1 MTTGKEEFLQTL
13 TEQIRCV
20 KARPGIVRELEDH
33 IEDQAAVLEE
43 YGMERES
50 AVKEAV
56 RRMGDP
62 VEIGMQLDLIHR
74 PQTNRRMI
82 LVIVLCTIG
91 GLAVQYATGMFTE
104 NSGAFGRQ
112 ILFCILGF
120 FVMTGVYFLDYGWIG
135 SWAKEVYL
143 LMTVTTVLGILFLAP
158 QINGMHRAGIIPMY
172 LFVPVYAGILY
183 QYRGEGIRG
192 ILKAALWI
200 FPPVM
205 IAWYCIPSLSTAANL
220 FLICGVMVLAAVARG
235 WFVVDRKKM
244 ILLLVFIGVI
254 LPVLLLAFGYFF
266 WFADYQK
273 ARLTV
278 FLNPASDPYGAGY
291 VTDQIRQLLMNSGL
305 SLFTGIAGENSES
318 LINFVSVDKGY
329 GLIHLILSYGVF
341 FGIAVVTAL
350 IKLILMAFGISLRQ
364 KNQLGYMIGFGCGMI
379 FLVMCLEGIAMNLT
393 LFPSTTI
400 VFPFLST
407 GGGAVLVYSV
417 LLGLLLSVHRYQ
429 NVLGEVRKE
438 KQWKKKYRTKI
449 RLELEQD

>member
-1 MTTGKEEFLQTL
+1 MTTRKEVFLQTL
-13 TEQIRCV
+13 TEQIRCA
-20 KARPGIVRELEDH
+20 KARPGIARELEDH
-33 IEDQAAVLEE
+33 IEDQAAALEE
-43 YGMERES
+43 KGMERET
-50 AVKEAV
+50 AVNEAV

-74 PQTNRRMI
+74 PQTNWRMI

-91 GLAVQYATGMFTE
+91 GLAVQYATGMFSD
-104 NSGAFGRQ
+104 NSGEFGRQ

-120 FVMTGVYFLDYGWIG
+120 FVMVGVYFLDYGWIG
-135 SWAKEVYL
+135 IWAKEIYL
-143 LMTVTTVLGILFLAP
+143 LMAVTAVTGILFLVP

-183 QYRGEGIRG
+183 QYRSEGIWG
-192 ILKAALWI
+192 VLKAVLWI

-205 IAWYCIPSLSTAANL
+205 IAWNCIPSLPTSVNL
-220 FLICGVMVLAAVARG
+220 FLICGMMVLTAVARG
-235 WFVVDRKKM
+235 WFAVDRKKM
-244 ILLLVFIGVI
+244 ILLLVLIGVI

-273 ARLTV
+273 ARLAA
-278 FLNPASDPYGAGY
+278 FLNPVSDPYGAGY
-291 VTDQIRQLLMNSGL
+291 VANQIRQMLTNSGL
-305 SLFTGIAGENSES
+305 SLFTGITAENREF
-318 LINFVSVDKGY
+318 LINFVSVDRGY

-341 FGIAVVTAL
+341 FGIAVVIAL
-350 IKLILMAFGISLRQ
+350 IKLILMAFGISFRQ

-407 GGGAVLVYSV
+407 GGGVVLVYSI
-417 LLGLLLSVHRYQ
+417 LLGLLLSIHRYQ
-429 NVLGEVRKE
+429 NVLGEVKRE
-438 KQWKKKYRTKI
+438 KRWKKKYRIKI